1 MMVTEH
7 DERNGVVK
15 TTWKTIR
22 ERVARVEPAFAAIVD
37 ELNPDRRFPVFL
49 IYLPY
54 GALKGDTQSSYLPDG
69 NQGYY
74 RLSDPHAPA
83 DIVKHL
89 GYGSHGSPMGMVLE
103 KQLEYF
109 IDLRHKKITIPWL
122 VYSPGHFFPFSTL
135 LGCDSGRIYAPNGL
149 LTVTSGARSTF
160 MLPNIGCN
168 THHANLKRDF
178 NIPHQAPKTLYD
190 HWFLF
195 KEIIHSEK
203 LQCDWRSCLI
213 YFSENWVNRLH
224 TDNAWM
230 KLKLYLH
237 ETAWRK
243 FEYDRNRI
251 YYDIA
256 FSLIQ
261 EKRNLKPNPYLTDT
275 ARHLFATA
283 LGAVPGYVPACDE
296 SALPLSV
303 IQRAFTDSYGL
314 KKYLPTVMQPAHFD
328 DSGRQT
334 AVYYSLQHPA
344 THVFSPKS
352 REVSS
357 TLAEMQELEY
367 IMRVFC
373 EELACEANI
382 CADTVIGS
390 IAKSVCFQYFHNK
403 SDRQGIM
410 TPSAQ
415 IPRCDARFAQKPV
428 NMSHSGAR
436 FAADAPFVRGCIGMS
451 SSVQ

>member
-15 TTWKTIR
+15 TTWKTVR
-22 ERVARVEPAFAAIVD
+22 ERVACVEPQFTKIVD
-37 ELNPDRRFPVFL
+37 QLSPDDTFPLYLV
-49 IYLPY
+49 YLPY
-54 GALKGDTQSSYLPDG
+54 GALKGDTQSSYMPDG
-69 NQGYY
+69 KQGYY
-74 RLSDPHAPA
+74 RLSDPQAPA

-89 GYGSHGSPMGMVLE
+89 GYGMGGSPMGMVLE

-135 LGCDSGRIYAPNGL
+135 LGCESDRIYAPNGL

-178 NIPHQAPKTLYD
+178 NIQHLAPKTLYD

-195 KEIIHSEK
+195 REIIRSQTLKCE
-203 LQCDWRSCLI
+203 WRSCLV
-213 YFSENWVNRLH
+213 YFSEKWVNKLH
-224 TDNAWM
+224 TDSAWM

-237 ETAWRK
+237 EMAWRK

-251 YYDIA
+251 YYDMA

-283 LGAVPGYVPACDE
+283 LGAVPGYVPACDDA
-296 SALPLSV
+296 ALPLSQ
-303 IQRAFTDSYGL
+303 IQHAFSASYGM
-314 KKYLPTVMQPAHFD
+314 KKYLPTLMQPAHFD
-328 DSGRQT
+328 FSAPG
-334 AVYYSLQHPA
+334 AMVYYSLQHPS

-357 TLAEMQELEY
+357 TIAEMLELEY

-373 EELACEANI
+373 EELSCEANI
-382 CADTVIGS
+382 CADTVIGR
-390 IAKSVCFQYFHNK
+390 IAKSVRFHYFHNK
-403 SDRQGIM
+403 SDRQGIIA
-410 TPSAQ
+410 PSVE
-415 IPRCDARFAQKPV
+415 IPARDARFMHV
-428 NMSHSGAR
+428 NDSVRHSGAR

-451 SSVQ
+451 SSM